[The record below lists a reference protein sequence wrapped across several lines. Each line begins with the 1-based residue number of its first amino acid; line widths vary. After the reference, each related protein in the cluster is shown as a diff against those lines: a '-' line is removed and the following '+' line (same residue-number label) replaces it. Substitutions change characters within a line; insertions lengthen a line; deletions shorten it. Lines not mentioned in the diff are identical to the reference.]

1 MITRRN
7 LTWLIPLLLFVS
19 YPLWRAPVAAFLT
32 PRGEYD
38 PSLANRKLDSH
49 NFDLKNVRIT
59 QSENGQTTLEITAK
73 RAYTGQKKDEFLL
86 DEVDAVIIA
95 QDKEQTFVS
104 ARRGVLDK
112 PQAILT
118 LIDEVVVMKPKE
130 KFELY
135 TDLLIYNENT
145 HIAVSPG
152 RTQVLGEKID
162 ITGNGLT
169 FNTLTSA
176 YDLGGRVRCKLTNFS
191 KPAPTPAAN

>member
-7 LTWLIPLLLFVS
+7 LIWLIPLLLFLS
-19 YPLWRAPVAAFLT
+19 YPLWRSPAAAFLS
-32 PRGEYD
+32 PRGGYD
-38 PSLANRKLDSH
+38 ASFADRKLDSH
-49 NFDLKNVRIT
+49 NFDLEGVRIT
-59 QSENGQTTLEITAK
+59 QSEDGNTTLEIAAK

-95 QDKEQTFVS
+95 QDGEQTFVS

-112 PQAILT
+112 PQSILT
-118 LIDEVVVMKPKE
+118 LIDEVVVMKPKD

-135 TDLLIYNENT
+135 TDLLIYSEST
-145 HIAVSPG
+145 HLAVSPG

-169 FNTLTSA
+169 FNTTTSA
-176 YDLGGRVRCKLTNFS
+176 YDLGGRVRCRLSNFS
-191 KPAPTPAAN
+191 KPAPTPSP